1 MPVHSFLEFQLKGKF
16 CEVLAAFTDVVIH
29 VLSQCVAVGGL
40 KKSQERISGE
50 KSYFTS
56 LNSKF
61 LYTGLSLWF

>member
-1 MPVHSFLEFQLKGKF
+1 M
-16 CEVLAAFTDVVIH
+16 LAAFTDVVIH

-40 KKSQERISGE
+40 KKSQTRISGG